1 MEAMAGAGVI
11 VTIIGVVL
19 AIMIAIA
26 PLMIWS
32 KTSQMVTLLRETNLY
47 LKHIA
52 TVSTPPAPPPGQYY
66 PPRT

>member
-1 MEAMAGAGVI
+1 MEAIAGAGVI
-11 VTIIGVVL
+11 VTIIGIVL

-52 TVSTPPAPPPGQYY
+52 TVSTPPPPPPGQYY